1 MALYIKNSN
10 LNLYRKIYH
19 ILKEFLKEII
29 KSPSILVVI
38 VGTFFFWAS
47 LYLYVPILPNH
58 SKDLGASA
66 TMIGYIVASYA
77 IGQII
82 LRIPLGI
89 AVDIWGTKPFAIL
102 TMLCSGLGSFGLL
115 ISDGPIDIFFARLI
129 TGIAGAGW
137 VAISL
142 LFASQFKKQLLHY
155 ASSFMMGING
165 VAITLSTFLSGRL
178 SDLYGE
184 KTPFLASLIVS
195 FMGMIILFWAK
206 DKKPKNVNLNKSKM
220 IKLLKN
226 DVLLRISAIAIGFH
240 FVTFA
245 INFGFLPI
253 LIENLGGSKTNIGDI
268 TTLSQ
273 LAGITGMALSAWFIS
288 KIGIRKTMI
297 LGSTSMIISLIFTSY
312 IENLTIIAGLQFI
325 SGFGRGILYTVT
337 ITLIL
342 FSFEDNS
349 RGLAM
354 GAYQAYY
361 AIGMFLGPAI
371 SGFVVNSFGINAIFW
386 LSSLITL
393 IALIIGVYKPYK
405 TDLKGVN

>member
-1 MALYIKNSN
+1 
-10 LNLYRKIYH
+10 
-19 ILKEFLKEII
+19 
-29 KSPSILVVI
+29 
-38 VGTFFFWAS
+38 
-47 LYLYVPILPNH
+47 
-58 SKDLGASA
+58 
-66 TMIGYIVASYA
+66 
-77 IGQII
+77 
-82 LRIPLGI
+82 
-89 AVDIWGTKPFAIL
+89 
-102 TMLCSGLGSFGLL
+102 
-115 ISDGPIDIFFARLI
+115 
-129 TGIAGAGW
+129 
-137 VAISL
+137 
-142 LFASQFKKQLLHY
+142 
-155 ASSFMMGING
+155 MMGING

-226 DVLLRISAIAIGFH
+226 DVLLRMSAIAIGFH

-361 AIGMFLGPAI
+361 AVGMFLGPAI

>member
-1 MALYIKNSN
+1 
-10 LNLYRKIYH
+10 
-19 ILKEFLKEII
+19 LKELLKEII
-29 KSPSILVVI
+29 KNPSIIVVI
-38 VGTFFFWAS
+38 IGTFFFWAS

-58 SKDLGASA
+58 SKDLGASSA
-66 TMIGYIVASYA
+66 MIGYIIASYA

-82 LRIPLGI
+82 LRIPLGL
-89 AVDIWGTKPFAIL
+89 AVDIWGTKIFSIL
-102 TMLCSGLGSFGLL
+102 TMLCSAIGSFGLL

-165 VAITLSTFLSGRL
+165 VAITVSTLLSGRL
-178 SDLYGE
+178 SDLYGD
-184 KTPFLASLIVS
+184 KTPFFASLIVS
-195 FMGMIILFWAK
+195 ILGMIILFWAK
-206 DKKPKNVNLNKSKM
+206 NEKPKR
-220 IKLLKN
+220 IKISRKKITNILKN
-226 DVLLRISAIAIGFH
+226 NVLLRVSAIAIGFH
-240 FVTFA
+240 FVTFGV
-245 INFGFLPI
+245 NFGFLPI
-253 LIENLGGSKTNIGDI
+253 LIENLGGTKTNIGDI

-288 KIGIRKTMI
+288 RIGIRKTMV
-297 LGSTSMIISLIFTSY
+297 LGSSSMIVSLIFISY
-312 IENLTIIAGLQFI
+312 MEDLSIIAGLQFL
-325 SGFGRGILYTVT
+325 SGFGRGILYTLT

-342 FSFEDNS
+342 FNFEDNS

-361 AIGMFLGPAI
+361 ALGMFLGPAI
-371 SGFVVNSFGINAIFW
+371 SGIIVNSFGINAIFW

-393 IALIIGVYKPYK
+393 IALLIGVYKPYK

>member
-1 MALYIKNSN
+1 M
-10 LNLYRKIYH
+10 
-19 ILKEFLKEII
+19 KELIREII
-29 KSPSILVVI
+29 KNPAIIIVI

-89 AVDIWGTKPFAIL
+89 AVDLWGTKPFAII
-102 TMLCSGLGSFGLL
+102 TMLCSAIGSFGLL
-115 ISDGPIDIFFARLI
+115 VSNGPLDIFFARLI
-129 TGIAGAGW
+129 TGIAGSGW
-137 VAISL
+137 VAVSL
-142 LFASQFKKQLLHY
+142 LFASQFKKELLHY

-165 VAITLSTFLSGRL
+165 VAITISTLLSGRL
-178 SDLYGE
+178 SDLYGD

-195 FMGMIILFWAK
+195 ILGMVILFWAK
-206 DKKPKNVNLNKSKM
+206 YEKPKKTKLNKNK
-220 IKLLKN
+220 IFNLLKN

-240 FVTFA
+240 FVTFGV
-245 INFGFLPI
+245 NFGFLPI

-297 LGSTSMIISLIFTSY
+297 LGSTSMIFSLLLTSY
-312 IENLTIIAGLQFI
+312 VENISIIALLQFI

-342 FSFEDNS
+342 FSFEDS
-349 RGLAM
+349 STGLAM

-361 AIGMFLGPAI
+361 ALGMFLGPAI
-371 SGFVVNSFGINAIFW
+371 SGIVVNNFGINAIFW
-386 LSSLITL
+386 LSSFITL
-393 IALIIGVYKPYK
+393 VALLIGVYKPYK
-405 TDLKGVN
+405 TNLKGVN

>member
-1 MALYIKNSN
+1 
-10 LNLYRKIYH
+10 LNLYKKIYH
-19 ILKEFLKEII
+19 ILKELLKESI
-29 KSPSILVVI
+29 KNPSILVVI
-38 VGTFFFWAS
+38 IGTFFFWTS

-77 IGQII
+77 IGQIL
-82 LRIPLGI
+82 LRIPLGL

-102 TMLCSGLGSFGLL
+102 TMFCSGLGSFGLL
-115 ISDGPIDIFFARLI
+115 ISNGPIDIFFARLI
-129 TGIAGAGW
+129 TGVAGAGW

-142 LFASQFKKQLLHY
+142 LFASQFKKELLHY

-165 VAITLSTFLSGRL
+165 VAITLSTLLSGRL

-195 FMGMIILFWAK
+195 VMGMVILFWAK
-206 DKKPKNVNLNKSKM
+206 NEKTKKVNINRKNI
-220 IKLLKN
+220 IKILKN

-240 FVTFA
+240 FVTFGV
-245 INFGFLPI
+245 NFGFLPI

-273 LAGITGMALSAWFIS
+273 LAGISGMALSAWFIS

-297 LGSTSMIISLIFTSY
+297 IGSFSMILSLVFIPYVES
-312 IENLTIIAGLQFI
+312 LSLIAGLQFL
-325 SGFGRGILYTVT
+325 SGFGRGILYTLT

-342 FSFEDNS
+342 FNFEDNS

-361 AIGMFLGPAI
+361 ALGMFLGPAI
-371 SGFVVNSFGINAIFW
+371 SGLVVNSFGINAIFW

-393 IALIIGVYKPYK
+393 IALLIGVYKPYK
-405 TDLKGVN
+405 TALKGVN